1 MQVSERLVAA
11 RAAEMARIV
20 DELCVELKKTHNA
33 SQVTFDGRAIAEMA
47 IAIYDDLARSEK

>member
-1 MQVSERLVAA
+1 MRTPERVVAD
-11 RAAEMARIV
+11 RAADMARIV
-20 DELCVELKKTHNA
+20 DELCVEIKKTHNA